1 MKFMKYNLLI
11 FILLLAI
18 PMIAQENGE
27 ILFTLEYHYGI
38 NANAFASDNI
48 AEPFLDEGLG
58 RNFGLDINF
67 IFPTKKGHLLQ
78 FSTSANIINLVIS
91 PSNLIY
97 EIGYDYNDDCCIR
110 LPGFYAFT
118 GGMKYVYP
126 FYSSEKLEF
135 LGAAGANINLD
146 ISTTSGSMIYEGRR
160 LWYHAD
166 GKTGPAIFASFDLS
180 SRLIYYITEDFL
192 FTTSLTFVN
201 SPFYTLD
208 SAYVINSRDGI
219 FRGNFHQRISSAV
232 LGIGLGMKL

>member
-1 MKFMKYNLLI
+1 MKFKLLI
-11 FILLLAI
+11 LALLLATS
-18 PMIAQENGE
+18 MLAQEKDKR
-27 ILFTLEYHYGI
+27 LFTLEYHYGV
-38 NANAFASDNI
+38 NANAFASDDI
-48 AEPFLDEGLG
+48 AKPFLDEGLG
-58 RNFGLDINF
+58 KNFGLDINF
-67 IFPTKKGHLLQ
+67 MFSTKKCHVLQ
-78 FSTSANIINLVIS
+78 FSGSTNIINLVIS

-97 EIGYDYNDDCCIR
+97 EVGYDYNDDCCIR

-126 FYSSEKLEF
+126 FYSSEKLEV
-135 LGAAGANINLD
+135 LGAVGANLNLD

-166 GKTGPAIFASFDLS
+166 GKKGPTLFASFDLS
-180 SRLIYYITEDFL
+180 TRLIYYITDDFL

-208 SAYVINSRDGI
+208 SAYVVDSRDGV
-219 FRGNFHQRISSAV
+219 FKGRFHQRISSAV